1 MKANAF
7 ARAIPSL
14 PGRVA
19 AIEAQIDGEVVQVR
33 AKMHGVVER
42 VLVAKGQLVE
52 KNDLLVELD
61 HCELNRRIAA
71 AAAALDLA
79 LAKSRA
85 GARKSSPAA
94 RNPGGVSAPVA
105 LPASIEVH
113 RARAAYMKARVNRLE
128 TEIRAPVA
136 GRILGRS
143 VLAGGYVG
151 VSEPVVSILEGNMM
165 WVLARFTPSEFAYL
179 RLGQHATVRVGGH
192 FVSARVG
199 GIVAQL
205 DPVLLEFVG
214 PRPDVPLR
222 PGMAADVIV
231 ETS

>member
-1 MKANAF
+1 MKANAL
-7 ARAIPSL
+7 ARAIPSRL
-14 PGRVA
+14 GRVA
-19 AIEAQIDGEVVQVR
+19 AIEAQIDGEIVHAR
-33 AKMHGVVER
+33 ARMHGVVER
-42 VLVAKGQLVE
+42 VLVGKGQLVE
-52 KNDLLVELD
+52 KDDLLVELD

-85 GARKSSPAA
+85 RASKSSPAA
-94 RNPGGVSAPVA
+94 RNPGGVSARA
-105 LPASIEVH
+105 ELPASIEVH

-136 GRILGRS
+136 GRILGGS

-151 VSEPVVSILEGNMM
+151 VSEPLVSILEGNMM
-165 WVLARFTPSEFAYL
+165 WVLARFAPSEFACL
-179 RLGQHATVRVGGH
+179 RLGQHATVRAGGH
-192 FVSARVG
+192 VLSARVE
-199 GIVAQL
+199 GIVTGA

-214 PRPDVPLR
+214 RRPDVALR
-222 PGMAADVIV
+222 PGMAADVTV

>member
-7 ARAIPSL
+7 ARAIPSR

-19 AIEAQIDGEVVQVR
+19 AIEAKIDGEIVQVR
-33 AKMHGVVER
+33 AKMNGVVER

-52 KNDLLVELD
+52 KDDLLVELD

-79 LAKSRA
+79 LANSRA
-85 GARKSSPAA
+85 RARKSPQAA
-94 RNPGGVSAPVA
+94 RNPGGVSASA
-105 LPASIEVH
+105 ELPASIEVH

-136 GRILGRS
+136 GRVLGRR

-151 VSEPVVSILEGNMM
+151 VSEPLVSILEGTRYGC
-165 WVLARFTPSEFAYL
+165 WRASRRRSLPIYASGSTPWCARAGTFYLPASRASLPSRTRYCSSL
-179 RLGQHATVRVGGH
+179 
-192 FVSARVG
+192 
-199 GIVAQL
+199 L
-205 DPVLLEFVG
+205 DNGLISPCGREW
-214 PRPDVPLR
+214 RR
-222 PGMAADVIV
+222 
-231 ETS
+231 TSS

>member
-1 MKANAF
+1 MKANAL
-7 ARAIPSL
+7 ARAIPSR

-19 AIEAQIDGEVVQVR
+19 AIEAKIDGEVVQVR
-33 AKMHGVVER
+33 AEMAGVVER

-52 KNDLLVELD
+52 KDDLLVELD
-61 HCELNRRIAA
+61 HCELNRRVAA
-71 AAAALDLA
+71 AAAALDRA

-85 GARKSSPAA
+85 RATKSSPAA
-94 RNPGGVSAPVA
+94 RNPGGVPAPVE

-113 RARAAYMKARVNRLE
+113 RARAAYMKARVHRLE

-151 VSEPVVSILEGNMM
+151 VSEPLVSILEGNMI
-165 WVLARFTPSEFAYL
+165 WVLARFTPSEFACL
-179 RLGQHATVRVGGH
+179 RLGQDATVRVGGH
-192 FVSARVG
+192 FLSARVE
-199 GIVAQL
+199 GIAAQP

-214 PRPDVPLR
+214 RRPDVALR
-222 PGMAADVIV
+222 PGMAADVSV